1 VNTHD
6 SDLDRYAAMLRSL
19 TTAGNAVPI
28 HAVACKVQGGAT
40 EKAKRAARAALDELV
55 AQGLAE
61 MPFPGRYR
69 ALVVPAGVRV
79 NGREV
84 VWSDISVKVPE
95 ETQPRL
101 DEPGIAGVALG
112 RALSLHDD
120 EIHGPLSAEA
130 RAEMLAASPEAE
142 RCAICDDLAGDC
154 SCEEDEEPD
163 PTVARLEV
171 ECRVAADEPA
181 PVVSAVNR
189 AAGSV
194 VDALLGASEYP
205 DAIIAE
211 AQVFAKRAA
220 KALEVARA
228 ERERAEAEERG
239 AFEAWNRARDSREAA
254 RERVKLL
261 ERIAQGV
268 E

>member
-1 VNTHD
+1 VTAD
-6 SDLDRYAAMLRSL
+6 PIPLDRYAATLREL

-40 EKAKRAARAALDELV
+40 PRAKRAARTALDELV
-55 AQGLAE
+55 ARGLAE

-69 ALVVPAGVRV
+69 APRAPAGHGLEGSLPIYV
-79 NGREV
+79 NGVPLTSREIDV
-84 VWSDISVKVPE
+84 EVTEDDL
-95 ETQPRL
+95 PRL
-101 DEPGIAGVALG
+101 DEPGFAGVALG

-120 EIHGPLSAEA
+120 EVHGPLSEG
-130 RAEMLAASPEAE
+130 ELAAMQAAEPEDEPEEPPPPSPPEPPVTLDPIE
-142 RCAICDDLAGDC
+142 RLAG
-154 SCEEDEEPD
+154 SFMP
-163 PTVARLEV
+163 
-171 ECRVAADEPA
+171 
-181 PVVSAVNR
+181 
-189 AAGSV
+189 
-194 VDALLGASEYP
+194 ALLGVSEYP

-211 AQVFAKRAA
+211 AEVFAKRAA
-220 KALEVARA
+220 RALDVARA

-254 RERVKLL
+254 RERVKRL